1 MVHTIFTSEIKSRRR
16 NSRFQDI
23 YEVFVYGEDNEFA
36 SFEIMADTASEAT
49 AEAERLVSDDFVN
62 IAYITVNNISF
73 TR

>member
-62 IAYITVNNISF
+62 IVFMTVNNMSF